1 MEKQEQEKQ
10 EKQENQEKNTNME
23 DTIKVIRE
31 EYENKIAKMVEEHK
45 AEIEKVRKEEHEKN
59 VQTIRALMS
68 GRQVEN
74 SENPAPKPEK
84 SYEETLIE
92 DTKRNFGL

>member
-1 MEKQEQEKQ
+1 MEKQE
-10 EKQENQEKNTNME
+10 ENKNKEIQDKSME

-31 EYENKIAKMVEEHK
+31 EYENKIAKMEEEHK
-45 AEIEKVRKEEHEKN
+45 SEIEKVRKEEHEKN

-68 GRQVEN
+68 GRKLDN
-74 SENPAPKPEK
+74 SENPAPEKEK
-84 SYEETLIE
+84 SFEETLME